1 MPALQLQRPDDFAA
15 HQGLE
20 FRRIMNDIRNHP
32 ITMMRAEQPEGLDD
46 TTRKV
51 ALKCKH
57 AFLPGK
63 PERCCHCGISKD
75 DWETLQAAQYS
86 PAVWGGFGALQPPND
101 ADFDAWMR
109 AHGYRQEKDGS
120 WSSDGSQCVLSGD
133 TLIVVPAEDLDY
145 WTGPPRRM
153 DEALYD
159 AMIYG
164 YGATKVDFYD
174 NSRASDS
181 TMLTEATIQKTV
193 DQIRAA
199 CTNKNVKLSAARYL
213 TPAHTWHLPDFS
225 TAKMTAKIH
234 EKWDEPSSD
243 PASDGDKVGDQPK

>member
-1 MPALQLQRPDDFAA
+1 
-15 HQGLE
+15 
-20 FRRIMNDIRNHP
+20 MNDIRNHP

-133 TLIVVPAEDLDY
+133 TLTVLPAEDPDD
-145 WTGPPRRM
+145 WTGPPNCS
-153 DEALYD
+153 
-159 AMIYG
+159 YG
-164 YGATKVDFYD
+164 DL
-174 NSRASDS
+174 R
-181 TMLTEATIQKTV
+181 
-193 DQIRAA
+193 DQIRSQCAS
-199 CTNKNVKLSAARYL
+199 KDISKYL